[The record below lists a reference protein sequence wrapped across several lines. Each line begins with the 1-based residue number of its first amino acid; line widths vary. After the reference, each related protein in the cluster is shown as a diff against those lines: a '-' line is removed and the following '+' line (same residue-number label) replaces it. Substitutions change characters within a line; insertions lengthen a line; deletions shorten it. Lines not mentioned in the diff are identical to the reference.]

1 MNNQLITVR
10 FAIVMKNFMVTFQ
23 FETYVEVFFNA
34 YVLNKTYTHDFS
46 QENNKTIMFYFTRKL
61 GSRPVTK
68 KKCKNFES
76 VGIIYF

>member
-34 YVLNKTYTHDFS
+34 YVLNKTTLMISVKKITKQSCFIS
-46 QENNKTIMFYFTRKL
+46 QEN
-61 GSRPVTK
+61 
-68 KKCKNFES
+68 
-76 VGIIYF
+76 